1 MALFR
6 ICHFEPFQGLTLKLT
21 GGVHCSMLYTLARF
35 RGPSS
40 NITCLL
46 DPAKPHLRRLHLV
59 FDPWGEVLP
68 AFYPPVS
75 RFRTPASFWPQMGIF
90 QIWLKTVKT
99 RGGYP
104 RKCVFFPVFLFFR
117 DGFVSLP
124 YLSCLLVLRL

>member
-68 AFYPPVS
+68 VFTPRSPDFGLQLAFGLKWAYSKFGLKPLKPGGA
-75 RFRTPASFWPQMGIF
+75 TPEN
-90 QIWLKTVKT
+90 
-99 RGGYP
+99 
-104 RKCVFFPVFLFFR
+104 VFFSLFSSFFEMALFHFHIFLVF
-117 DGFVSLP
+117 
-124 YLSCLLVLRL
+124 